1 MEHKKEKR
9 KTIERYEDEDTNF
22 SFKNKS
28 KEIKNYDINFLDNKW
43 ESIEL
48 NLRNNKNNNIF
59 NKEGQN
65 YSKGYS
71 LIKQIEW
78 DDFDEEETEKNTNS
92 FLNKIDELN
101 LGYKLKSII
110 HPIDNSFEE
119 YTNKKIQELENLKSK
134 ISIKKEENEE
144 LNFKDII
151 NSNSLI
157 NQNTF
162 SDLPNYID
170 FSIIKE
176 KNNYNLIN
184 NNNPSKKVK
193 SFLINEEEKNNKNN
207 LNKINKYIEILKKNS
222 KENNEIIENNNNINE
237 KLLTIYNI
245 ILPKPK
251 HYETEK
257 HSTINTNNEND
268 ENTKK
273 SKDYFEQIFEKINN
287 GKIKNLPLKKRSKSS
302 KNVSFLKTEENDKR
316 NKKDLDI
323 FLTQNKQKKNI
334 NTIPI
339 KNPKNKTLIR
349 YQKKILPDQN
359 IKIGNSNKEVM
370 KKIGENKRL
379 LKILFPNNTHS

>member
-1 MEHKKEKR
+1 MKYKKKKR
-9 KTIERYEDEDTNF
+9 KTIERYEDEDTDF

-28 KEIKNYDINFLDNKW
+28 KEIKNENINFLDNKW
-43 ESIEL
+43 ETIEL

-134 ISIKKEENEE
+134 SSTKEENEE

-157 NQNTF
+157 NQNTY

-176 KNNYNLIN
+176 KNNCNLIN

-222 KENNEIIENNNNINE
+222 KE
-237 KLLTIYNI
+237 
-245 ILPKPK
+245 
-251 HYETEK
+251 
-257 HSTINTNNEND
+257 
-268 ENTKK
+268 
-273 SKDYFEQIFEKINN
+273 
-287 GKIKNLPLKKRSKSS
+287 
-302 KNVSFLKTEENDKR
+302 
-316 NKKDLDI
+316 
-323 FLTQNKQKKNI
+323 
-334 NTIPI
+334 
-339 KNPKNKTLIR
+339 KNKI
-349 YQKKILPDQN
+349 I
-359 IKIGNSNKEVM
+359 
-370 KKIGENKRL
+370 
-379 LKILFPNNTHS
+379 